1 MRKQYNH
8 LSIEERAVIMTEL
21 ERKSSIRKISSLLA
35 RSPSTISRE
44 IKRFPDPSNY
54 HVRTASQAANARK
67 QRSVRTRKLA
77 PGTVLW
83 QIVKTLI
90 RVGWSPEQIAGR
102 LKRMNPDDLSKQV
115 SHETIYAALYAL
127 PKGERRQ
134 ELIESLRQ
142 GKQNRGPR
150 RRGNDRRG
158 QIPNMASIHDRPAEV
173 EDRPVPG
180 HWEGDLIKGARNQS
194 AIGTLVERQSR
205 YLLMARMDGADAH
218 STLQAFSRRLRHV
231 PRGLR
236 KTMTYDRGKEMTI
249 HEELAKILKIQ
260 VYFADPYS
268 PWQRGCN
275 ENTNGLIRQYLPKRI
290 DLSEF
295 SPTHLNQIAMSLN
308 TRPRKCLD
316 FQTPLEVYEK
326 IVSEPQNPSTVALGT

>member
-21 ERKSSIRKISSLLA
+21 ERKSSIRKISSLLG

-54 HVRTASQAANARK
+54 HVRTASRAANARK

-115 SHETIYAALYAL
+115 SHETIYVALYAL
-127 PKGERRQ
+127 PKGELRQ

-142 GKQNRGPR
+142 GKQSRGPR
-150 RRGNDRRG
+150 SRGNDRRG
-158 QIPNMASIHDRPAEV
+158 QIPKMASIHDRPAEV

-194 AIGTLVERQSR
+194 AIGTLIERQS
-205 YLLMARMDGADAH
+205 
-218 STLQAFSRRLRHV
+218 
-231 PRGLR
+231 
-236 KTMTYDRGKEMTI
+236 
-249 HEELAKILKIQ
+249 
-260 VYFADPYS
+260 
-268 PWQRGCN
+268 
-275 ENTNGLIRQYLPKRI
+275 
-290 DLSEF
+290 
-295 SPTHLNQIAMSLN
+295 
-308 TRPRKCLD
+308 
-316 FQTPLEVYEK
+316 
-326 IVSEPQNPSTVALGT
+326 

>member
-1 MRKQYNH
+1 MNKQYTQ
-8 LSIEERAVIMTEL
+8 LTIEERAVIMI
-21 ERKSSIRKISSLLA
+21 ERNRSSIRKIARLLG

-44 IKRFPDPSNY
+44 INRSPTPSSY
-54 HVRTASQAANARK
+54 HAKSANQAAYARRENSGRGK
-67 QRSVRTRKLA
+67 KLA

-83 QIVKTLI
+83 EIVSGLI
-90 RVGWSPEQIAGR
+90 KVGWSPEQIAGR
-102 LKRMNPDDLSKQV
+102 LRRMNPDDPSKQA

-127 PKGERRQ
+127 PRGELRK
-134 ELIESLRQ
+134 ELIGSLRQ
-142 GKQNRGPR
+142 GKQNRRPR
-150 RRGNDRRG
+150 SRGTDRRG
-158 QIPNMASIHDRPAEV
+158 QIPNMVSIHERPAEV
-173 EDRPVPG
+173 EERQVPG
-180 HWEGDLIKGARNQS
+180 HWEGDLIRGSRNQS

-218 STLQAFSRRLRHV
+218 SALQAFTRRLRHV
-231 PRGLR
+231 PRCLR
-236 KTMTYDRGKEMTI
+236 KTMTYDRGKEMTL
-249 HEELAKILKIQ
+249 HEELAKTLKIQ

-275 ENTNGLIRQYLPKRI
+275 ENTNGLIRQYLPKGI

-295 SPTHLNQIAMSLN
+295 SQTHLNRIAMSLN

-326 IVSEPQNPSTVALGT
+326 IISDHRSPSTVALGT

>member
-21 ERKSSIRKISSLLA
+21 ERKSSIRKISSLLG

-54 HVRTASQAANARK
+54 HVRIASRAANARK
-67 QRSVRTRKLA
+67 QRSVRTRKLD

-83 QIVKTLI
+83 QMVKTRI

-102 LKRMNPDDLSKQV
+102 LKRMNPNDHSKQV
-115 SHETIYAALYAL
+115 SHETIYVALYAL
-127 PKGERRQ
+127 PKGELRQ

-142 GKQNRGPR
+142 RKQSRRPR
-150 RRGNDRRG
+150 SRGNERRD

-173 EDRPVPG
+173 ENRQVPG

-194 AIGTLVERQSR
+194 AIGTLIERQSR
-205 YLLMARMDGADAH
+205 YWLMARMDGADAH
-218 STLQAFSRRLRHV
+218 SALQAFTRRLRHV
-231 PRGLR
+231 PRCLR
-236 KTMTYDRGKEMTI
+236 KTMTYDRGKEMTL

-268 PWQRGCN
+268 PWQRGGN
-275 ENTNGLIRQYLPKRI
+275 ENRNGLIRQYLPKGI

-295 SPTHLNQIAMSLN
+295 SPTDLNQIAISLN

-316 FQTPLEVYEK
+316 CQTPLEVYEK
-326 IVSEPQNPSTVALGT
+326 IVSEHQNPSTVALGT